1 MIPAMMIE
9 DYQNL
14 IVGLKSFFVF
24 DASINS
30 IETA

>member
-1 MIPAMMIE
+1 MMAE
-9 DYQNL
+9 EYQ
-14 IVGLKSFFVF
+14 VFTVALKSFFVF